1 MSAEA
6 ATRAVR
12 GPTTRKLAGWL
23 TLVGTLALLNFS
35 ARLLP
40 AEDTDTNDLVY
51 QWEFAILGAVQFAIM
66 LGLLLWIAAGGPAR
80 ELLALRRP
88 PSWWRSLGL
97 AVAVFVVTLI
107 VAAASEPLLRG
118 GEEQGLTPE
127 GWDSSRA
134 APFVANFIVIA
145 ALAPIVEELTF
156 RGLGYSLVL
165 PRLGRR
171 WTIVAIGLIFGLV
184 HGLVRGLPLLAAFG
198 MGLAWMRARTDS
210 VYPPMATHALFNAF
224 ALIASVA
231 LAGEGG
237 D

>member
-1 MSAEA
+1 MTLPLGAREP
-6 ATRAVR
+6 R
-12 GPTTRKLAGWL
+12 GPTQRKLVAWL
-23 TLVGTLALLNFS
+23 TLVGTLTALNYL
-35 ARLLP
+35 ARLT
-40 AEDTDTNDLVY
+40 ASDDQDTQDLVY
-51 QWEFAILGAVQFAIM
+51 QWSFAVFGVVQFAIM
-66 LGLLLWIAAGGPAR
+66 LGLVLWIAGGGPAR

-107 VAAASEPLLRG
+107 VAAATEPLLRG

-145 ALAPIVEELTF
+145 GVAPLVEELTF
-156 RGLGYSLVL
+156 RGLGYSLL
-165 PRLGRR
+165 EPRLGR
-171 WTIVAIGLIFGLV
+171 WGTIVVIGLLFGLV
-184 HGLVRGLPLLAAFG
+184 HGLLRGLPLLAAFG
-198 MGLAWMRARTDS
+198 AGLAWMRARTNS
-210 VYPPMATHALFNAF
+210 VGPPIATHALFNAF

-231 LAGEGG
+231 ISGEGS